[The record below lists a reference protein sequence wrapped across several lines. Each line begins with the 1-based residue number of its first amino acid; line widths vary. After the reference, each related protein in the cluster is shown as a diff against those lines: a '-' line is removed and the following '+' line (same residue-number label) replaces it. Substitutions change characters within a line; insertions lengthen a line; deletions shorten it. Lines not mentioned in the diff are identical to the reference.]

1 MVNGTPT
8 WQRLGLTVN
17 LNLQPLISSL
27 CNDLLEQSD
36 DDREFKK
43 ESSSERVLAT
53 PSFLKSLKRLFIYI
67 HITLP
72 RSSRSPC
79 LRSGKWHIKRS
90 FLKLLINWR
99 LMHPFPA
106 AKKNN
111 RVAILVHF
119 L

>member
-27 CNDLLEQSD
+27 SNDLLEQSD

-53 PSFLKSLKRLFIYI
+53 PSFLKSLKLLYIYI
-67 HITLP
+67 YILH
-72 RSSRSPC
+72 C
-79 LRSGKWHIKRS
+79 LA
-90 FLKLLINWR
+90 
-99 LMHPFPA
+99 PPE
-106 AKKNN
+106 
-111 RVAILVHF
+111 VHVF
-119 L
+119 AQGNGI